1 VLLREISCNF
11 VDRVLRIRSHKIH
24 ETTRSYTKGIRIGV
38 LCKAE
43 PEKFMK
49 PLVAVFLLLISAIA
63 GLAQAPQTERQQF
76 IRTEAPVI
84 ALTHV
89 RVIDGTGAAPLDDQ
103 TIVID
108 GGKIQSIAPS
118 GTAKVP
124 PAAQMHDLKGY
135 TVLPGLVGMHN
146 HMFFPMGGSPPM
158 YSNMGIS
165 FPRLYLALGVTT
177 IRTTGSVVPYTDLE
191 IKKLIDG
198 GRMIGPKMHITAP
211 YLEGAGAFTP
221 VMHALT
227 GPDDARRMVN
237 FWADQGAT
245 SFKAYM
251 NITRDQLRAAVE
263 EAHKRGLKVTGHLC
277 SIGYRE
283 AAEIGI
289 DNLEHGLLA
298 DSEFVPNK
306 QPDKCPGAAVGLS
319 LRQLDLNSEAVKETI
334 RILVAKNVA
343 ITSTLPVFEAGAPV
357 TQSGIGAASAVLNPR
372 VLNVMNTD
380 ARVRYL
386 SARARIPADSP
397 TPLLVRKSMDFER
410 AFVAAGG
417 LLIAGLDPTGNGG
430 IVAGFGDLR
439 QVELLVEAGFTPVE
453 AIKIASL
460 NGAKFLG
467 EDSRIGSIAIGKQAD
482 LMIVKGNPATTIAD
496 IEKVEIVF
504 KDGVGYDS
512 EKLIQSVQGLV
523 GIR

>member
-1 VLLREISCNF
+1 M
-11 VDRVLRIRSHKIH
+11 KI
-24 ETTRSYTKGIRIGV
+24 TTT
-38 LCKAE
+38 L
-43 PEKFMK
+43 
-49 PLVAVFLLLISAIA
+49 FLLFSTFIVC
-63 GLAQAPQTERQQF
+63 LAQGPNSDRQQF
-76 IRTEAPVI
+76 IRVESNVV

-89 RVIDGTGAAPLDDQ
+89 RVIDGTGAAAMEDQ
-103 TIVID
+103 TILIVD
-108 GGKIQSIAPS
+108 GKITEIHPS
-118 GTAKVP
+118 SAVFVKPGITAL
-124 PAAQMHDLKGY
+124 DLKGY
-135 TVLPGLVGMHN
+135 TVLPGLVGMHD

-158 YSNMGIS
+158 YSNMGTS

-177 IRTTGSVVPYTDLE
+177 IRTTGSVAPYSDLE
-191 IKKLIDG
+191 IKKLIDA

-221 VMHALT
+221 VMHQLT

-251 NITRDQLRAAVE
+251 NITRDELRAAVE

-289 DNLEHGLLA
+289 DNLEHGLLV
-298 DSEFVPNK
+298 DSEFVSGK
-306 QPDKCPGAAVGLS
+306 QADKCPGAAVSAS
-319 LRQLDLNSEAVKETI
+319 LLKLDLNSEPVKETI
-334 RILVAKNVA
+334 RTLVAKNVA
-343 ITSTLPVFEAGAPV
+343 LTSTLPVFEAGAPL

-372 VLNVMNTD
+372 MLSVMNTD

-386 SARARIPADSP
+386 TARSRIAADSP
-397 TPLLVRKSMDFER
+397 TPALVRKSMDFER

-439 QVELLVEAGFTPVE
+439 VVELLV
-453 AIKIASL
+453 
-460 NGAKFLG
+460 
-467 EDSRIGSIAIGKQAD
+467 
-482 LMIVKGNPATTIAD
+482 
-496 IEKVEIVF
+496 
-504 KDGVGYDS
+504 
-512 EKLIQSVQGLV
+512 
-523 GIR
+523 

>member
-1 VLLREISCNF
+1 MKSKICVLVILLAAAVS
-11 VDRVLRIRSHKIH
+11 
-24 ETTRSYTKGIRIGV
+24 SY
-38 LCKAE
+38 
-43 PEKFMK
+43 
-49 PLVAVFLLLISAIA
+49 
-63 GLAQAPQTERQQF
+63 AQQDRQQF
-76 IRTEAPVI
+76 IRTEASVI

-89 RVIDGTGAAPLDDQ
+89 RVIDGTGATALDDQ
-103 TIVID
+103 TLVIS
-108 GGKIQSIAPS
+108 GGKIQSIEPAA
-118 GTAKVP
+118 TAKIP
-124 PAAQMHDLKGY
+124 GNAQTLDLTGY
-135 TVLPGLVGMHN
+135 TILPGLVGMHN

-158 YSNMGIS
+158 YSNMGSS

-177 IRTTGSVVPYTDLE
+177 IRTTGSIAPYTDLE
-191 IKKLIDG
+191 IKRLIDS
-198 GRMIGPKMHITAP
+198 GRMIGPKMHVTAP
-211 YLEGAGAFTP
+211 YLEGPGAFTP
-221 VMHALT
+221 VMHELT
-227 GPDDARRMVN
+227 GPEDARRMVN
-237 FWADQGAT
+237 FWADLGAT

-251 NITRDQLRAAVE
+251 NITRDELRAAVE

-289 DNLEHGLLA
+289 DDLEHGLFA
-298 DSEFVPNK
+298 NSEYVPNK
-306 QPDKCPGAAVGLS
+306 EPNRCPQGGAVSNS
-319 LRQLDLNSEAVKETI
+319 LRPLDLNSAPVQETI
-334 RILVAKNVA
+334 RTLVAKNVA
-343 ITSTLPVFEAGAPV
+343 LTSTLPVFEAAGAPLA
-357 TQSGIGAASAVLNPR
+357 QNGIGAASALLNPR
-372 VLNVMNTD
+372 VLNVMSTD

-386 SARARIPADSP
+386 QARARVSP
-397 TPLLVRKSMDFER
+397 ESNYVALLRKAMDFER
-410 AFVAAGG
+410 AFVKAGG

-439 QVELLVEAGFTPVE
+439 EVELLVEAGFTPVE

-467 EDSRIGSIAIGKQAD
+467 EDARIGSIAPGKQAD
-482 LMIVKGNPATTIAD
+482 LMVIKGNPGANISD

>member
-1 VLLREISCNF
+1 M
-11 VDRVLRIRSHKIH
+11 
-24 ETTRSYTKGIRIGV
+24 TTLENSMRTTTA
-38 LCKAE
+38 L
-43 PEKFMK
+43 
-49 PLVAVFLLLISAIA
+49 FLLCTVFITC
-63 GLAQAPQTERQQF
+63 LAQTPQSDRQQF
-76 IRTEAPVI
+76 IRVEAPVV

-89 RVIDGTGAAPLDDQ
+89 RVIDGTGAAPLQDQ
-103 TIVID
+103 TIVISD
-108 GGKIQSIAPS
+108 GKIQSIAPTDS
-118 GTAKVP
+118 AKVP
-124 PAAQMHDLKGY
+124 PTAQILDLKGY
-135 TVLPGLVGMHN
+135 TVLPGLVGMHD
-146 HMFFPMGGSPPM
+146 HMFFPMGGNPPM
-158 YSNMGIS
+158 YSNMGSS

-177 IRTTGSVVPYTDLE
+177 IRTTGSVVPFTDLE
-191 IKKLIDG
+191 IKKLIDS

-211 YLEGAGAFTP
+211 YLEGRGAFTP
-221 VMHALT
+221 VMHELT

-237 FWADQGAT
+237 FWADEGAT

-251 NITRDQLRAAVE
+251 NITRDELRAAVE

-289 DNLEHGLLA
+289 DDLEHGLLA
-298 DSEFVPNK
+298 DSEFVPDK
-306 QPDKCPGAAVGLS
+306 QPDKCPGGGAVPTS
-319 LRQLDLNSEAVKETI
+319 LRQLDLNSDAVKETI
-334 RILVAKNVA
+334 RTLVAKNVA
-343 ITSTLPVFEAGAPV
+343 LTSTLPVFEASAPL

-380 ARVRYL
+380 ARVRFL
-386 SARARIPADSP
+386 TARSRIPSDSP
-397 TPLLVRKSMDFER
+397 AATLVRKSMDFER
-410 AFVAAGG
+410 VFAAAGG

-430 IVAGFGDLR
+430 VVAGFGDLR
-439 QVELLVEAGFTPVE
+439 EVELLVEAGFTPVE
-453 AIKIASL
+453 AIKIASF

-467 EDSRIGSIAIGKQAD
+467 EDAHIGSIAAGKQAD
-482 LMIVKGNPATTIAD
+482 LMIVKGNPAANIAD

>member
-1 VLLREISCNF
+1 M
-11 VDRVLRIRSHKIH
+11 KM
-24 ETTRSYTKGIRIGV
+24 TTA
-38 LCKAE
+38 L
-43 PEKFMK
+43 
-49 PLVAVFLLLISAIA
+49 FLLFTAFIRC
-63 GLAQAPQTERQQF
+63 LAQAPPSDRQQF
-76 IRTEAPVI
+76 ISAEAPII

-89 RVIDGTGAAPLDDQ
+89 RVIDGTGAAPLEDQ
-103 TIVID
+103 TIVIANS
-108 GGKIQSIAPS
+108 KIQTVGPS
-118 GTAKVP
+118 ASASVP
-124 PAAQMHDLKGY
+124 TGAQLLDLKGY
-135 TVLPGLVGMHN
+135 TVLPGLVGMHD

-158 YSNMGIS
+158 YSNMGSS

-177 IRTTGSVVPYTDLE
+177 IRTTGSVVPFTDLE
-191 IKKLIDG
+191 IKKLIDS

-211 YLEGAGAFTP
+211 YLEGIGSFTP
-221 VMHALT
+221 VMHELT
-227 GPDDARRMVN
+227 GPEDARRMVN

-251 NITRDQLRAAVE
+251 NITRDELRAAVE

-277 SIGYRE
+277 SVGYRE

-306 QPDKCPGAAVGLS
+306 QPDKCPGAAVGVS
-319 LRQLDLNSEAVKETI
+319 LRQLDLNSDAVKETI
-334 RILVAKNVA
+334 RTLVAKNVA
-343 ITSTLPVFEAGAPV
+343 LTSTLPVFEAGAPL

-372 VLNVMNTD
+372 VLNAMNTD

-386 SARARIPADSP
+386 TARSRIPADSP

-439 QVELLVEAGFTPVE
+439 EVELLVEAGFTPIE
-453 AIKIASL
+453 AIKIASF

-467 EDSRIGSIAIGKQAD
+467 EDARIGSIAVGKQAD
-482 LMIVKGNPATTIAD
+482 LMVVKGNPAANISD

-504 KDGVGYDS
+504 KDGFGYDS
-512 EKLIQSVQGLV
+512 EKLIQSVRGLV